1 MISSRFL
8 YLGLVSL
15 LWLSGL
21 AGPLAAQ
28 QEPPN
33 LVFIYTDDQARWGM
47 GAYGNAEVKT
57 PNLDR
62 LAAEGA
68 LFLNAFTMTPVC
80 SPSRASLFTG
90 KVPTELGIEDWI
102 DPKHEPEVGLAPEFI
117 TWPKLLQKA
126 GYKTALIGKWHLGT
140 AARYHPTRNGFDH
153 FVGFLGGGIDPKNPT
168 LEVEGKPRTFE
179 GYASGVLASEAIR
192 FLEQNRHEKFLLCL
206 HFRAPHAPYTPVP
219 EEDERLYEKLDPAV
233 PAVAGLPAEKVKKLV
248 REYYSSI
255 SSMDRSAGR
264 LLRALE
270 DLKLAEKTAVLFT
283 SDNGYM
289 IGQHGLHHKGNAAWL
304 VEGKSGHWPN
314 CFEESIRVPM
324 ALRWPGIVKPGTRV
338 DRVVSNLDFFLTI
351 LAMAGVAP
359 PEGYICRGRNFLPL
373 VRSGAAVSAD
383 SWNDALFGQY
393 DMHHYTR
400 ARMRMLRTPG
410 WKLVR
415 HFEPG
420 GENELYD
427 LVKDP
432 GEVHNRASE
441 KEALPILRRL
451 QSDLSR
457 TMASVR
463 DPLERMERSQD

>member
-1 MISSRFL
+1 M
-8 YLGLVSL
+8 
-15 LWLSGL
+15 
-21 AGPLAAQ
+21 AGPGPAAAR
-28 QEPPN
+28 EPPDII
-33 LVFIYTDDQARWGM
+33 FIYTDDQARWGM

-62 LAAEGA
+62 LAAAGA
-68 LFLNAFTMTPVC
+68 LFLNAFTITPVC

-102 DPKHEPEVGLAPEFI
+102 DPKKEPEVGLAPEAI

-140 AARYHPTRNGFDH
+140 AARYHPTLNGFDH
-153 FVGFLGGGIDPKNPT
+153 FVGFLAGGIDPKNPT

-179 GYASGVLASEAIR
+179 GYASEVLAEQAIR
-192 FLEQNRHEKFLLCL
+192 FLEKNRHEKFLLCL
-206 HFRAPHAPYTPVP
+206 HFRAPHAPYTPVA

-233 PAVAGLPAEKVKKLV
+233 PEVPGLPAVKVKKLK

-255 SSMDRSAGR
+255 SSMDRSVGR
-264 LLRALE
+264 LLQALD
-270 DLKLAEKTAVLFT
+270 DLKLSEKTAVFFT
-283 SDNGYM
+283 SDNGTM

-304 VEGKSGHWPN
+304 VEGKTGHRPN

-324 ALRWPGIVKPGTRV
+324 ALRWPGVIRPGTRV
-338 DRVVSNLDFFLTI
+338 EKVVSNLDYFPTI

-359 PEGYICRGRNFLPL
+359 PEGYACRGRDFLPL
-373 VRSGAAVSAD
+373 ARNGAAAAA
-383 SWNDALFGQY
+383 SWDDTLFGQY

-400 ARMRMLRTPG
+400 ARMRLLRTPA
-410 WKLVR
+410 WKLVW

-420 GENELYD
+420 AENELYD

-432 GEVHNRASE
+432 GEVHNLASQ
-441 KEALPILRRL
+441 KEALPVLGRLR
-451 QSDLSR
+451 SELSKA
-457 TMASVR
+457 MASVQ
-463 DPLERMERSQD
+463 DPLERKEKQEAR